1 MVDAAPSLLMLA
13 DNIFWWVG
21 QVEFVFSTFFS
32 GEGRV
37 GYMKFH
43 SFHYDPIG
51 VGGEPVLFFV
61 HECDVLFVYCVGIG
75 GGTGLKC
82 ILLNSGS
89 VFFFVLV
96 LLLMLCLLT

>member
-1 MVDAAPSLLMLA
+1 MGGSGRVCFFNL
-13 DNIFWWVG
+13 
-21 QVEFVFSTFFS
+21 FS

-43 SFHYDPIG
+43 SFHYVPIG
-51 VGGEPVLFFV
+51 AGGEPVLFFV
-61 HECDVLFVYCVGIG
+61 HECVVLLVYCVGIG

-82 ILLNSGS
+82 ILLNGGS
-89 VFFFVLV
+89 VFFFFVLV